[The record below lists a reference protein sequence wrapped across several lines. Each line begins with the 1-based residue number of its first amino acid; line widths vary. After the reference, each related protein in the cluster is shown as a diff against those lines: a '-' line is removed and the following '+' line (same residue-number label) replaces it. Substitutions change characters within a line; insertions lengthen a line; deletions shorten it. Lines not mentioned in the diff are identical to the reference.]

1 MLLVLKDEDGSLRLL
16 VHPEFRTIVRK
27 EDLDY
32 IESVLNDFKERARS
46 HPAELFLQ
54 ISTLGVG
61 PLLTRESGLNLSDHP
76 SMLEHASQFV
86 EL

>member
-1 MLLVLKDEDGSLRLL
+1 MLLVLKDDDGNLQLL
-16 VHPEFRTIVRK
+16 VHPEFRTIVRE

-32 IESVLNDFKERARS
+32 IESVLDDFRERARS

-54 ISTLGVG
+54 VSSLGVG
-61 PLLTRESGLNLSDHP
+61 PLLTRETGLNLSDHP